1 MPYEIRKF
9 KTGVK
14 VCKKTEPEKCFS
26 KKPIPMKNAI
36 KQKYAIEINERSK
49 KGGADKE
56 ETELNTDDEEEEKEE
71 KEESDEEVQSKEIT
85 DEMVQRA
92 FKLYNERIKKLKKII
107 NIYDEIMG
115 IYTFEEIYKGIKK
128 IYLENNEKLQL
139 DYLICIYHEINPS
152 DFDFE
157 KKQIKSKAFK
167 ESKKW
172 FREWNDNKSE
182 SVSEEES
189 EEEDSSKK
197 FSWMEEEE
205 EEEKSDDEEH
215 EDFSKKFSWIGK
227 DGKSNYYL
235 PKKLISIEYNYI
247 KQIYNYLKKEL
258 ENTNEPVKNAKGFII
273 NKLNLNN
280 PLVKGIIKLV
290 KYIPNLTEWCYT
302 KSGKERTSGFD
313 IELDQYDQIGMT
325 FLLSGDEIK
334 LCSGSCGT
342 LESDYLYFNFIC
354 SWKYQFLVFDAVK
367 EHLQNGT
374 SDLFEESFD
383 YLKLT
388 SVGSCD
394 TVNFYSNQGSYMAN
408 SDINYIT
415 DRFKKYYD
423 KGLFPLEELK
433 EAFKEEEKP
442 KLICNNKI
450 INNVFEYC
458 DAGGSKYF
466 FNDHSDTHG
475 FEQFDL
481 YYLIRKLIPT
491 LKEIPKEEE
500 EDEEEEEEDLR
511 IFNYKPDNKEEL
523 EEFTKNYEEYFDKNK
538 KELKKAN
545 IYPVKTRD
553 FHNLYRII
561 RTILINNN
569 TNYWFRSVL
578 LSIHPELESLGTIN
592 TPELGARTRIPLKIK
607 QEIEKRIGQFNN
619 DELDLKPIKEGSG
632 IKSTKF
638 FEELKKMDIDIDQY
652 LKQIKANA
660 KKNKY
665 DPKLIDWAYDD
676 VHKLKYFSPE
686 GVKKFGRVGYK
697 DLLIYKQL
705 EKLGKVE
712 KGTAEKMK
720 KRFHKSHEAISKKNK
735 LSVYSPNEL
744 ALNVLW

>member
-1 MPYEIRKF
+1 MPYEIK
-9 KTGVK
+9 KIKSGYK
-14 VCKKTEPEKCFS
+14 VCKKSDPKKCFS
-26 KKPIPMKNAI
+26 KNPIPMKNAI

-71 KEESDEEVQSKEIT
+71 EEEESNEEVQSKEIT

-92 FKLYNERIKKLKKII
+92 FKLYNERMKEVRKKVDI
-107 NIYDEIMG
+107 NEESIMN

-128 IYLENNEKLQL
+128 IYLKNNTILKL
-139 DYLICIYHEINPS
+139 DYLICIYYEIKPT

-157 KKQIKSKAFK
+157 RKEINTKAFK

-172 FREWNDNKSE
+172 FNIWNKGHD
-182 SVSEEES
+182 EEE
-189 EEEDSSKK
+189 EEYED
-197 FSWMEEEE
+197 EE

-235 PKKLISIEYNYI
+235 PEKLKPTEYIYI

-258 ENTNEPVKNAKGFII
+258 ENTTEPVKNAKGFII

-313 IELDQYDQIGMT
+313 IELDKYDQIGMT

-334 LCSGSCGT
+334 LCSGSCGN
-342 LESDYLYFNFIC
+342 LNDDGYLYFNFIC

-374 SDLFEESFD
+374 SDLFEESFN

-388 SVGSCD
+388 SVSSCD
-394 TVNFYSNQGSYMAN
+394 TINFYSNQGSYMAN
-408 SDINYIT
+408 SDIDYIT
-415 DRFKKYYD
+415 YRFKKYYD
-423 KGLFPLEELK
+423 KGYFSLEKLK
-433 EAFKEEEKP
+433 KAFEEEEKP
-442 KLICNNKI
+442 KLICNNEI
-450 INNVFEYC
+450 ISNVFEYC

-466 FNDHSDTHG
+466 FNDHYNTDG
-475 FEQFDL
+475 YEQFDL
-481 YYLIRKLIPT
+481 YYLIKKLIPT
-491 LKEIPKEEE
+491 LKEMPKEES
-500 EDEEEEEEDLR
+500 EEEEEEEEEKLG
-511 IFNYKPDNKEEL
+511 IFNYIPDNKEEL
-523 EEFTKNYEEYFDKNK
+523 EKFTKNYEEYFDENK

-553 FHNLYRII
+553 YHNFYRII
-561 RTILINNN
+561 RTILKNNN
-569 TNYWFRSVL
+569 INYSFRHIL
-578 LSIHPELESLGTIN
+578 LSIHPELHSLGSVN
-592 TPELGARTRIPLKIK
+592 TPDLGARTIIPLTIK
-607 QEIEKRIGQFNN
+607 QEIEHRIGQVFNGEI
-619 DELDLKPIKEGSG
+619 ELEPIKEGSG

-697 DLLIYKQL
+697 DFLIYKQL